1 MPYLFTCEAKFEG
14 GKYILY
20 NPTDLMSNFP
30 FLEGKVIVGRFIST
44 YRDGRTIRIGQ
55 EFKCKLSR
63 TGNNVI
69 GEILEPNPL
78 KATGLPLPSTLLIVA
93 YKHEEEEV
101 PIVFEGEEKKVELKH
116 EFPIAENIML
126 KGGSMYSYFEDEV
139 KRILKEEEAGLIL
152 EGTIFHSQLQ
162 KHASN
167 IKEALLSFEQENF
180 ASTKTSCRKVL
191 EDIKAIVNEWAVIDG
206 SKSLCE
212 KFGSFI
218 SSLYSFASI
227 GGPHE
232 GVTTREETELLI
244 KTTTSLLF
252 YVNSLLKNERVIK
265 RDVRTT

>member
-1 MPYLFTCEAKFEG
+1 MPYLFVCEAKFEG

-20 NPTDLMSNFP
+20 NPTDLMYNFP

-44 YRDGRTIRIGQ
+44 YRDGRTIRIGK
-55 EFKCKLSR
+55 EFKCKLGRS
-63 TGNNVI
+63 GNFVI

-78 KATGLPLPSTLLIVA
+78 KAMGLPLPSSLLIVA
-93 YKHEEEEV
+93 YKYEEEEV
-101 PIVFEGEEKKVELKH
+101 PIVFEGEEVKAELKG
-116 EFPIAENIML
+116 EFPIAGNVML
-126 KGGSMYSYFEDEV
+126 KGGSMYSFEDEV

-152 EGTIFHSQLQ
+152 EGTIFHPQLQ

-167 IKEALLSFEQENF
+167 IKEALLSFGQENF
-180 ASTKTSCRKVL
+180 AFTKTSCRKVL
-191 EDIKAIVNEWAVIDG
+191 EDIKRIVNEWAFIDR

-218 SSLYSFASI
+218 NSLYSFASI

-232 GVTTREETELLI
+232 GVTTGEETELLL
-244 KTTTSLLF
+244 KTTTSILF

-265 RDVRTT
+265 KDIGHA